1 MNKMMMMMMMMM
13 VHLLLDYVLVENVID
28 AYHREMVYCQ
38 MLHASF
44 VVLGFVDRFYVSHAV
59 VVVVVAEMMIMVF
72 YV

>member
-1 MNKMMMMMMMMM
+1 MKKKMMMMMMMMM
-13 VHLLLDYVLVENVID
+13 VHLLLDYVENVID

-59 VVVVVAEMMIMVF
+59 VVVVAEMMIMVF